1 MLLKMVSATN
11 NTTSSVEVGE
21 QMPSTPI
28 ASINTPTVEILHL
41 TVVETPTC
49 LATAVLLA
57 WFLMQLQLA
66 STKTTLTALDM
77 D

>member
-41 TVVETPTC
+41 TAVETPTW

>member
-41 TVVETPTC
+41 TAVETPTSP
-49 LATAVLLA
+49 ATAALLA
-57 WFLMQLQLA
+57 WFTMQLQLA